1 MFGGVKRWRVIKKS
15 FFLLLKLF
23 LKSFF
28 NGFLYLEGECDG
40 QFYKFVFEILDCFWE
55 LLEVIEKNILVLIKL
70 NEDLLDYIF
79 YCCINVIELRGIYEC
94 MMEDLENL
102 KYYLM
107 EYGIGNIY
115 VDDFMGRE
123 I

>member
-1 MFGGVKRWRVIKKS
+1 M
-15 FFLLLKLF
+15 
-23 LKSFF
+23 
-28 NGFLYLEGECDG
+28 
-40 QFYKFVFEILDCFWE
+40 FEILDCFWE

-123 I
+123 IWFRDVYNEYGDLENFRCLEIIFICFNNI